1 MNFRVLPMQQR
12 HLPELAHLER
22 ICFSDP
28 WSADAFSYELV
39 NPGARFRVAE
49 SGDGQ
54 LLGYL
59 GLHFVLDEGY
69 IANIATAPGARRMG
83 VASALIEDAVAFGEE
98 TGLSFLTLEVRMSN
112 IPAQNL
118 YRKYGFAEV
127 GIRKNYYQEPREDA
141 LLMTR
146 QLKREEVK

>member
-12 HLPELAHLER
+12 HLPELAHLEQ

-49 SGDGQ
+49 SEDGQ

-98 TGLSFLTLEVRMSN
+98 MGLSFLTLEVRMSN

-118 YRKYGFAEV
+118 YRKYGFSEV